1 MIWKFSLLL
10 SNQHADVDKREE
22 REERRRE
29 KKRERAALT
38 FWIRTESERGSS
50 SWA

>member
-29 KKRERAALT
+29 KKREEER
-38 FWIRTESERGSS
+38 ESGADFLDSNRKRKGF
-50 SWA
+50 

>member
-22 REERRRE
+22 EKKRRE
-29 KKRERAALT
+29 KKREEER
-38 FWIRTESERGSS
+38 ESGADFLDSNRKRKGF
-50 SWA
+50 